1 MSAGEVGP
9 LAPVGFDALVGWADD
24 DHASAFRA
32 FRLSA
37 ERIAEHP
44 PKTRA
49 LGVDGEA
56 LATAARATLALP
68 LEPDA
73 AAARAFFETHF
84 VPHEGVAGDGFFTGY
99 YEPEA
104 EAART
109 ADDRFNTPLL
119 RPPEELV
126 EVDEAAPPPALPGGM
141 RFARRTAT
149 GFEPFFDRG
158 AIMAGALDGR
168 GLEIAFLADPVDAYF
183 IHVQGAARLRMQDG
197 SLLRVTYAAKSGHD
211 YRSIGRELIDR
222 GALQRG
228 SVTMQSIRAWLAEH
242 SDEAASVMASNPSY
256 IFFREAPVDDPAL
269 GPIAAAKVPL
279 TPGRSLAV
287 DRTLHTFHV
296 PIWIET
302 SVPAADGAVPFR
314 RLLVAQDTGSAILGP
329 ARGDIFFGSG
339 DAAGET
345 AGRMQAKG
353 RFVTLVP
360 RSPR

>member
-1 MSAGEVGP
+1 MSSGELRP
-9 LAPVGFDALVGWADD
+9 LAPVGFDTLAGWAED
-24 DHASAFRA
+24 DHAAAFRA

-37 ERIAEHP
+37 AAISNTP

-49 LGVDGEA
+49 LGIDGEA
-56 LATAARATLALP
+56 LAAVARASMTLPA
-68 LEPDA
+68 EIDA
-73 AAARAFFETHF
+73 ALARDFFEASFT
-84 VPHEGVAGDGFFTGY
+84 PHEGVAGEGFFTGY

-104 EAART
+104 AASLT
-109 ADDRFNTPLL
+109 KDERFQTPLL

-126 EVDEAAPPPALPGGM
+126 EIDEASPPPGIPEGM

-149 GFEPFFDRG
+149 GFEPFFDRR

-168 GLEIAFLADPVDAYF
+168 GLEIAYLADPVDAYF
-183 IHVQGAARLRMQDG
+183 IHVQGAARLRLAQG
-197 SLLRVTYAAKSGHD
+197 GLIRVTYAAKTGHA
-211 YRSIGRELIDR
+211 YHSIGRELIDR

-228 SVTMQSIRAWLAEH
+228 SVTMQSIRGWLAAH
-242 SDEAASVMASNPSY
+242 PDEVVSVLPANPSY
-256 IFFREAPVDDPAL
+256 IFFREAPVDDLAL

-279 TPGRSLAV
+279 TAGRSLAV

-296 PIWIET
+296 PVWIET
-302 SVPAADGAVPFR
+302 TAPAGAGSAPYR

-339 DAAGET
+339 AEAGET

-360 RSPR
+360 RPPR

>member
-1 MSAGEVGP
+1 MPSGEPRP
-9 LAPVGFDALVGWADD
+9 LSPVGFAALDGWEED
-24 DHASAFRA
+24 DHAAAFRA

-37 ERIAEHP
+37 LRAAEAS

-49 LGVDGEA
+49 LGVDG
-56 LATAARATLALP
+56 ARLALVAAKA
-68 LEPDA
+68 LELPETLDRTG
-73 AAARAFFETHF
+73 ARAFFETHF
-84 VPHEGVAGDGFFTGY
+84 EPHEGEAGEGFFTGY

-104 EAART
+104 DAALAPAGPYR
-109 ADDRFNTPLL
+109 TPLL

-126 EVDEAAPPPALPGGM
+126 EIDESDPPAGLEPGM

-158 AIMAGALDGR
+158 AIMDGALDGR

-183 IHVQGAARLRMQDG
+183 IHVQGAARLRLGDG
-197 SLLRVTYAAKSGHD
+197 RLMRVTYAAKSGHA
-211 YRSIGRELIDR
+211 YTPVGRVLIER
-222 GALQRG
+222 GALERG
-228 SVTMQSIRAWLAEH
+228 KVTMQAIRAWLAAH
-242 SDEAASVMASNPSY
+242 PDAIRDVLGANRSY
-256 IFFREAPVDDPAL
+256 IFFREAPVEDPAL

-296 PIWIET
+296 PIWIDT
-302 SVPAADGAVPFR
+302 AVPGAAGGSEPFR

-329 ARGDIFFGSG
+329 GRGDIFFGSG
-339 DAAGET
+339 DAAGEI
-345 AGRMQAKG
+345 AGRMQARG

-360 RSPR
+360 RA